1 MIKRLFW
8 FALGVVA
15 GIVGLRYA
23 KDKARAATSGITV
36 ETVLGD
42 LATWSSK
49 VVKQVEEIVRNMV
62 SGDGAQRSASDA
74 DVFVSGSSVNDR
86 PRDL

>member
-23 KDKARAATSGITV
+23 KEKAREATSGFRV
-36 ETVLGD
+36 ETVLND
-42 LATWSSK
+42 LATWSSNAL
-49 VVKQVEEIVRNMV
+49 KQVEEIVRNV
-62 SGDGAQRSASDA
+62 VARDGAERSANEA
-74 DVFVSGSSVNDR
+74 DVFVSGSATNDR
-86 PRDL
+86 PQDL